1 MHVRAST
8 DAMHMPPARDE
19 KDAPMEWQNDAP
31 PRDRPV
37 VLLLKDL
44 AGRFS
49 AVVAEYEAHIDG
61 FYNQFGQPIYHVG
74 WAPMPP
80 FPKESA

>member
-1 MHVRAST
+1 
-8 DAMHMPPARDE
+8 
-19 KDAPMEWQNDAP
+19 MEWRSDKP

-37 VLLLKDL
+37 VLLLRDGIT
-44 AGRFS
+44 GRHS
-49 AVVAEYEAHIDG
+49 AVVAEFEAAANG
-61 FYNQFGQPIYHVG
+61 FFDRLGQPIYHVA

>member
-1 MHVRAST
+1 MGASAT
-8 DAMHMPPARDE
+8 WSGCGNAA
-19 KDAPMEWQNDAP
+19 

-37 VLLLKDL
+37 VLLRDGLT
-44 AGRFS
+44 GRYS
-49 AVVAEYEAHIDG
+49 AVVAEHERHANG
-61 FYNQFGQPIYHVG
+61 FFDRLGQPIYHVA